1 MKTKEHKV
9 YASPAD
15 WAEAESR
22 PWREKYYQTELEA
35 TAALEAGNRDEER
48 LLRSKARV
56 IRKHIERYEA
66 LA

>member
-1 MKTKEHKV
+1 MKEHKV

-15 WAEAESR
+15 WAADMAR
-22 PWREKYYQTELEA
+22 PWKEKFYELELAA
-35 TAALEAGNRDEER
+35 TEARAAGNTDEER
-48 LLRSKARV
+48 LLRRKAAI